1 MSQVPS
7 MPWVVAL
14 FPIMSLVYVAAGLFA
29 WTRRPSSRLGLIMI
43 FGGGIWLLAGMVNID
58 SEALQAVGSVCR
70 ILGIGV
76 IVHLL
81 ISFPSGRL
89 HTRAERLVVV
99 AGYLTCLV
107 LEIPNWMFAPEGA
120 LSLADRPE
128 LVDAGITV
136 LRISAAIVVAATVA
150 ILIGRM
156 RRMTPEQRHVFAPLS
171 SYGIFTLLFV
181 LVADSIANDVLG
193 GVGLLLPALQLS
205 VIALVPVA
213 FAAAA
218 SRGGFART
226 ADIAELGTW
235 LAAEDN
241 TRPTLRQALADTLGD
256 TSLQLLFR
264 LPGDETLVDDRGV
277 AVANPE
283 PDRTRGVV
291 EIELSGEPVGA
302 IVYDAVLL
310 DRPEDVREAG
320 RVIALA
326 LDRERLVVEL
336 RASRSRLVASADEE
350 RRRIARDLHDGLQSR
365 LVFLAVQAG
374 TGADAGTVRAGIE
387 KAIDELRDLVE
398 GVMPVQLTER
408 GLSAAIEDLADRMP
422 TPITLSVAGFEQRL
436 APEIETAAYFIVSE
450 AMVNAV
456 KHSGSA
462 TLAVSLERSNGNL
475 SVEVA
480 DSGTGGATFGGGS
493 GMRGM
498 DDRVAALGGRLTVES
513 ADNGTRVMAVIPCV

>member
-1 MSQVPS
+1 

-14 FPIMSLVYVAAGLFA
+14 FPTMALVYVAAGLAA

-43 FGGGIWLLAGMVNID
+43 FGGGAWLLAGMFNID
-58 SEALQAVGSVCR
+58 SEALQAVGAITR

-81 ISFPSGRL
+81 ISFPTGRL
-89 HTRAERLVVV
+89 HTRAERLVV
-99 AGYLTCLV
+99 AGGYFICLV
-107 LEIPNWMFAPEGA
+107 LEIPRWLFAPEGA
-120 LSLADRPE
+120 LSIADRPE
-128 LVDAGITV
+128 LVDAGV
-136 LRISAAIVVAATVA
+136 MVMRVAAAVVVLATVT

-171 SYGIFTLLFV
+171 FYGIFTLLFV
-181 LVADSIANDVLG
+181 LVADEIAKQAFG
-193 GVGLLLPALQLS
+193 GGGLTLPAVQLS
-205 VIALVPVA
+205 VIAFVPVA

-235 LAAEDN
+235 LAAEDSS
-241 TRPTLRQALADTLGD
+241 RPTLRQALADTLGD
-256 TSLQLLFR
+256 PSLRLLFR
-264 LPGDETLVDDRGV
+264 LPGDDTLVDDRGT
-277 AVANPE
+277 AVTHPV

-291 EIELSGEPVGA
+291 EIELAGEPVGA
-302 IVYDAVLL
+302 IVYDAVLI
-310 DRPEDVREAG
+310 DRPDDVREAG

-336 RASRSRLVASADEE
+336 RASRSRLVASADQE

-374 TGADAGTVRAGIE
+374 TGADSGTMRTGIE
-387 KAIDELRDLVE
+387 TAIDELRDLVE

-408 GLSAAIEDLADRMP
+408 GLSAAVEDLADRMP
-422 TPITLSVAGFEQRL
+422 TPITLNVTGFDRRL
-436 APEIETAAYFIVSE
+436 TPEVETAAYFIVSE

-462 TLAVSLERSNGNL
+462 TLAVSLQRSNGNL

-480 DSGTGGATFGGGS
+480 DSGTGGARFGGGS

-513 ADNGTRVMAVIPCV
+513 ADDGTRVTAVIPCA